1 MAIVARLDLLSN
13 TFQCNAL
20 VGGYSCYAS
29 NAYSLPQK
37 HHKNNKYMRTKLLL
51 LSVVITAA
59 GMYAQTPETL
69 SRMFEL
75 ADRANAGVRAAD
87 ASVETARRHEAEARA
102 ARLPNISASLTLSY
116 LGDGTI
122 LDRDFGNRRRD
133 PLPHFSNT
141 LEVSLDQP
149 VYAGGAILGGID
161 IARQQISLASTTR
174 DGVRNDVR
182 MAVATNYLELVKS
195 RNLLEVYRENIAL
208 THRLIDEMEAR
219 YDKGVALRNDITRYR
234 LRLSTLSY
242 DSLSTANAANICVS
256 NLTSLLGLDKE
267 SPINTDAPEA
277 FVGIPDIGN
286 EASWLAL
293 ARANATALISLDTRT
308 EIEKTA
314 RKVTHSDYLPKI
326 GIVAGDNFLG
336 PVTFEVP
343 ALNTNYNAWFVGVN
357 VKWNISSLF
366 TTNKATR
373 RHDFELE
380 HIATQREAED
390 ESLNRRIH
398 EAYTLYSQAVQRL
411 SIEEM
416 NVRLAQENYE
426 VVSKRFENQLA
437 LLTDML
443 DASTTRLDAGVRLV
457 NARIST
463 YYYYYQLNYIAGTL
477 IQL

>member
-1 MAIVARLDLLSN
+1 MRN
-13 TFQCNAL
+13 T
-20 VGGYSCYAS
+20 
-29 NAYSLPQK
+29 
-37 HHKNNKYMRTKLLL
+37 LLL
-51 LSVVITAA
+51 LSIVITVA
-59 GMYAQTPETL
+59 GASARTPQAL

-75 ADRANAGVRAAD
+75 ADHANAGVRAANAMVD
-87 ASVETARRHEAEARA
+87 VARQHETEARA
-102 ARLPNISASLTLSY
+102 ARLPNINASLTLSY

-141 LEVSLDQP
+141 FELSLYQP
-149 VYAGGAILGGID
+149 VYAGGAILGSINMAGHQT
-161 IARQQISLASTTR
+161 ALASITR
-174 DGVRNDVR
+174 DGIRNDVR
-182 MAVATNYLELVKS
+182 MAVATNYLELVKNK
-195 RNLLEVYRENIAL
+195 NLLEVYSENIAL

-234 LRLSTLSY
+234 LRLSTLLY
-242 DSLSTANAANICVS
+242 DSLSTANAANICAL
-256 NLTSLLGLDKE
+256 NLASLLGLDKN
-267 SPINTDAPEA
+267 SPIETDAADA
-277 FVGIPDIGN
+277 FVGIPDVGN
-286 EASWLAL
+286 ESLWLAL
-293 ARANATALISLDTRT
+293 ARANSPALLSLDTRT
-308 EIEKTA
+308 EIEKMA
-314 RKVTHSDYLPKI
+314 RKVTHSEYLPKI
-326 GIVAGDNFLG
+326 GIVVGDNFLG

-357 VKWNISSLF
+357 IKWNISSLF

-373 RHDFELE
+373 KHDLELG
-380 HIATQREAED
+380 HISTQRETED
-390 ESLNRRIH
+390 ESLDRRIH

-411 SIEEM
+411 AIEEM

-426 VVSKRFENQLA
+426 VVSNRFDNQLA

-443 DASTTRLDAGVRLV
+443 DASTARLDAGVRLV